1 MTERFTWKLLASL
14 ILTALGI
21 LGPGPLPSP
30 GQTFS
35 AGGPALEPAPPDTQ
49 AITAPTPGARVNI
62 LAMLSDPPLAQ
73 ALANARP
80 ANAPRKFIPW
90 TGAQQRSYAQSLR
103 AKQTPVVSAIQ
114 GLGGLVYGRI
124 TKSLNGVLASVDADR
139 VETLRGAP
147 GVAAVLVVEDG
158 RLADER
164 VNQVIG
170 ATALRTAGLTGAGV
184 RIAILDSGIDWTHR
198 NLGGPGTLAAYQ
210 GVHGSSSCVQTS
222 ENTASSPPGGFTTK
236 VVGGYD
242 FVGERWP
249 NVSVLEPDGNPI
261 DCEGHGTSVA
271 DITAGNDGNGWKGV
285 APDAQLYA
293 VKVCS
298 AVSTSCSGV
307 AIVQGLEFAL
317 DPNGDNDLSDAVDV
331 VNMSLGGGYGQREN
345 PAAYAAQVVAR
356 FGVVVVAS
364 AGNDGN
370 VPYIN
375 GSPSS
380 APEAIA
386 VAQTTM
392 PDSFTYPL
400 TVVINSVA
408 SLFNNT
414 VWQPWSQTTN
424 INLTGPLVRVPTA
437 NLGCTTG
444 GANPFPSGSL
454 AGSIALIRRGT
465 CAASEK
471 VANATAAGAIGV
483 VIDNN
488 VAGDPPTF
496 SLGGPGAGGA
506 NTFAPTLTI
515 TQTDGD
521 TIRNAASVGDATI
534 GGANPTSLAGSMV
547 ASSSRGPNNGYSL
560 IKPEVGAPGA
570 SLAAVAGT
578 GTETATF
585 GGTSGAAPV
594 VSGAAA
600 LLLQANPALAVSDV
614 KALLMNTA
622 DAQIVTNP
630 LVSSELAPIT
640 RIGAGEVRVDRARQA
655 SALMWDASSPNPGSV
670 GLSFGHQ
677 ALDSTA
683 IRSFTKRIGVRNLT
697 GVARTYAISTS
708 FRYIADQASNAIAF
722 QAPSSV
728 TVPANGTAAFTWRMN
743 VYPPNLPVYSS
754 TGVNSGSNAANGAA
768 FNLIEYDGYV
778 TLTSGAE
785 TISLP
790 WHIIPRRSHRGTADP
805 GFSVDENGNGSFFV
819 SNFSGAS
826 TAVAEIFALTGTSP
840 QLPPSAFPSAGDG
853 FATVDLRAVGVR
865 YFPGATPVAEFG
877 VNTFDVR
884 TAANTYP
891 RIEIL
896 IDANRD
902 GRPERIL
909 FNSRTTTNTN
919 AAFVCTVPTTG
930 PIACTGTPQAFFFTS
945 VDFNSGNLRLAAP
958 LSALGLAANQPFD
971 FSVRAL
977 DNSFTGAVTDTIPTM
992 THQLDT
998 PRHVIGGTSFSLPS
1012 GASGALGFTSPTGG
1026 ATASPSQL
1034 GFLLLWASGRPGF
1047 EASVVLRQ

>member
-1 MTERFTWKLLASL
+1 VTKRTTRGLFASL
-14 ILTALGI
+14 IALGM
-21 LGPGPLPSP
+21 LGLGPLPSA
-30 GQTFS
+30 GQTVS
-35 AGGPALEPAPPDTQ
+35 AGGTALEPAPPDTQ
-49 AITAPTPGARVNI
+49 PLAAPAPGARVNV
-62 LAMLSDPPLAQ
+62 LVMLSDPPLAQ
-73 ALANARP
+73 AIANARP

-90 TGAQQRSYAQSLR
+90 TAAQQRSYAQNLR
-103 AKQTPVVSAIQ
+103 GKQRPVASAIQ

-124 TKSLNGVLASVDADR
+124 TNSINGVLASVDADR
-139 VETLRGAP
+139 VEALRGVP
-147 GVAAVLVVEDG
+147 GVAAVLLVEDS

-164 VNQVIG
+164 VNLAVG
-170 ATALRTAGLTGAGV
+170 AAALRAAGLTGAGV

-198 NLGGPGTLAAYQ
+198 NLGGPGTPAAYQ
-210 GVHGSSSCVQTS
+210 AVHGSASCVQTAQ
-222 ENTASSPPGGFTTK
+222 NTAASPPGGFTSK
-236 VVGGYD
+236 VIGGYD

-261 DCEGHGTSVA
+261 DCQGHGTSVA
-271 DITAGNDGNGWKGV
+271 DIAAGNDGNTWKGV

-298 AVSTSCSGV
+298 AVSSSCSGV

-331 VNMSLGGGYGQREN
+331 VNMSLGAGYGQREN
-345 PAAYAAQVVAR
+345 PAPYAAQVVAR
-356 FGVVVVAS
+356 FGVVVVAA

-400 TVVINSVA
+400 TVELNSIA
-408 SLFNNT
+408 TLFNNT
-414 VWQPWSQTTN
+414 VWQPWSQTAN
-424 INLTGPLVRVPTA
+424 ANLTGPLVRVPTT
-437 NLGCTTG
+437 NLGCTTA
-444 GANPFPSGSL
+444 GANPFPAGSL

-465 CAASEK
+465 CTASEK

-488 VAGDPPTF
+488 AAGDPPTF
-496 SLGGPGAGGA
+496 GLGDPGAGGA
-506 NTFAPTLTI
+506 SVYAPTLTI
-515 TQTDGD
+515 TQANGD
-521 TIRNAASVGDATI
+521 TIRNAASAGAATI
-534 GGANPTSLAGSMV
+534 GGANPTSLALSMV
-547 ASSSRGPNNGYSL
+547 ASSSRGPNNGYNL
-560 IKPEVGAPGA
+560 IKPEIGAPGA
-570 SLAAVAGT
+570 SLAAVARTGT
-578 GTETATF
+578 GTATF

-600 LLLQANPALAVSDV
+600 LLLQANPALAVADV

-622 DAQIVTNP
+622 NAQIVTNP
-630 LVSSELAPIT
+630 LTSPELAPIT
-640 RIGAGEVRVDRARQA
+640 RIGAGEVRVDRARQS

-670 GLSFGHQ
+670 GISFGHQ

-683 IRSFTKRIGVRNLT
+683 PRSFTKRIGVRNLT
-697 GVARTYAISTS
+697 GAARTYAISTS
-708 FRYIADQASNAIAF
+708 FRYAADQATNAISF
-722 QAPSSV
+722 QAPASV
-728 TVPANGTAAFTWRMN
+728 LVPANGTAAFTLRMN
-743 VYPPNLPVYSS
+743 VNPLNLPLYSS

-790 WHIIPRRSHRGTADP
+790 WHIIPRRSHLGSADP
-805 GFSVDENGNGSFFV
+805 SFSLDGSGNGSFGV
-819 SNFSGAS
+819 SNLNGAS
-826 TAVAEIFALTGTSP
+826 PAVAEMFALTGTSP
-840 QLPPSAFPSAGDG
+840 QLPPSAFPAAGDG

-865 YFPGATPVAEFG
+865 YSPGATPVAEFG
-877 VNTFDVR
+877 VNTFDLR

-919 AAFVCTVPTTG
+919 AAFVCTVPATG
-930 PIACTGTPQAFFFTS
+930 PIACSGTPQAYYFTT
-945 VDFNSGNLRLAAP
+945 VDFNSSNIFLAAP
-958 LSALGLAANQPFD
+958 LSALGLSANQPFD
-971 FSVRAL
+971 FAVRAL
-977 DNSFTGAVTDTIPTM
+977 DNAFTGAVTDTISTM
-992 THQLDT
+992 TYQLDT
-998 PRHVIGGTSFSLPS
+998 PRHSLGGTSVSVPS
-1012 GASGALGFTSPTGG
+1012 GVAGTLGVTSPAGG
-1026 ATASPSQL
+1026 AAASPSQL

-1047 EASVVLRQ
+1047 EASLVLRQ